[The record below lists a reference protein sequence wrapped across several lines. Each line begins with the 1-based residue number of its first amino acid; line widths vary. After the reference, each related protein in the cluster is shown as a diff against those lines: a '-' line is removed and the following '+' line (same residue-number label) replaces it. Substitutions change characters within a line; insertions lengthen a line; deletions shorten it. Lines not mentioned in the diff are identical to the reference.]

1 MVLSVLGGIASG
13 IGGILGANSADKA
26 ARRADRTQR
35 KQFRET
41 KSFLEPFQQ
50 RGLGANT
57 LLDQALGIG
66 FNTPEARLAASDSFI
81 QNFQDS
87 PLFRLTQQQGIDA
100 ATDQILAGNA
110 ARGVSNSGATLKA
123 LQDRGSDI
131 ANRSILQQ
139 IALLQDASN
148 QGAGAASSLAGASQN
163 FGNASADLALQQGNA
178 QAAGFL
184 GAGNS
189 INNALGGLAFNN
201 ALRSSTGFTS
211 PDFARLF

>member
-1 MVLSVLGGIASG
+1 MVLSVLGGLASAA
-13 IGGILGANSADKA
+13 GGLFGANAADKA
-26 ARRADRTQR
+26 AKRADKRLTN
-35 KQFRET
+35 QFNET
-41 KSFLEPFQQ
+41 KGFLEPFQQ

-66 FNTPEARLAASDSFI
+66 FDSPQARLTASDSFI

-100 ATDQILAGNA
+100 ATDQIMAGNA

-131 ANRSILQQ
+131 GNRTILQQ

-189 INNALGGLAFNN
+189 INSALGGLAFNN
-201 ALRSSTGFTS
+201 ALKSSSGFTS

>member
-1 MVLSVLGGIASG
+1 MVLSVLGGLASG
-13 IGGILGANSADKA
+13 AGSFIGGLQASKA
-26 ARRADRTQR
+26 AKRAGKIQER
-35 KQFRET
+35 QFNET
-41 KSFLEPFQQ
+41 KGFLEPFRE
-50 RGLGANT
+50 RGVGANT

-66 FNTPEARLAASDSFI
+66 FDSPQARLDASDSFI

-131 ANRSILQQ
+131 ANRSVLQQ

-163 FGNASADLALQQGNA
+163 FGNAAADIALQQGNA

-184 GAGNS
+184 GVGNS
-189 INNALGGLAFNN
+189 INNALGTQAFNN
-201 ALRSSTGFTS
+201 ALKSSSGFTS